1 MICIAMQLSYQFF
14 FSYLYFMN
22 MYGANLLFNKLYKVS
37 LSWYNTSGK
46 GFMFRRLQIC
56 QHTIG
61 NKSLLGQL
69 ILSISLYIIYSY
81 VYPFFSTLTF
91 TLDCWMLIFGTER
104 WGLWSLL
111 PVMNFND
118 WTVIFFWRFSPY
130 SQRRKIM
137 SIRNH
142 KN

>member
-1 MICIAMQLSYQFF
+1 MINRLFKDMSANMIISSKIGKLSLVQFSNLYIKNDSLECVTTIVMICIAMQLSYQFF

-91 TLDCWMLIFGTER
+91 TLDC
-104 WGLWSLL
+104 
-111 PVMNFND
+111 
-118 WTVIFFWRFSPY
+118 
-130 SQRRKIM
+130 
-137 SIRNH
+137 
-142 KN
+142 